1 MMKNQSGEIA
11 AYLITF
17 EKHEEWLTT
26 SPKTR
31 PQNGSM
37 ILYNRKKVKY
47 RKDGYCWK
55 KRKDGKTTREDHMK
69 LKVQGVECLYGCY
82 VHSSII
88 PTFHRRC
95 YWLLQNPDI
104 VLVHYLN
111 VPAIEDCGKP
121 CGPILCSINTDK
133 KEWAKWTKE
142 ELIGQLKPMFHGIKW
157 TCSNGNSSSGF
168 SVEQL
173 VQQILD
179 SHQTK
184 PQPRTHNCLCT
195 GSLGAGSSVHHKC
208 NSAKH
213 RIISPKVEPR
223 AGGYGGHAEVQHND
237 VSESKHE
244 HGHGKG
250 SSREKRNGKVA
261 KPVLLHQNSAEVSS
275 TNQVEVPDTTQSSP
289 VSISSGLNSDPDMVD
304 SPVVTGVSSM
314 AVASVMGS
322 LSQSATVFMS
332 EVSNEAVYTM
342 SPTAGPNHHLLSP
355 DASQGLVLAVSS
367 DGHKFA
373 FPTTGS
379 SESLSMLP
387 TNVSEELVL
396 STTLDGG
403 RKIPETT
410 MNFDPDCFLNNPKQ
424 GQTYGGGGLKAEMV
438 GTNVRHSPP
447 VERGFSFTTVLTKEI
462 KTEDTSFEQQ
472 MAKEAYSSSAASS
485 SLTLTAG
492 SSLLPSGGGLS
503 PSTTLEQM
511 DFSAIDSNKDY
522 ASSFSQTGHSPHV
535 HQTPSP
541 SFFLQDA
548 SKPLPL
554 EPSAH
559 SSLSD
564 SGGAFV
570 MPAVKTEASSQTSSC
585 SGHVETRIESTSS
598 LHLMQFQANFQAMA
612 AEGEV
617 NMETSQVAEG
627 GEGLIKSGELQACSS
642 EHYLQPETP
651 GVIRSAGVPILPG
664 GVVQGLYPAAQPG
677 LGGASSM
684 ELSLDHFDISFSN
697 QFSDLINDFISV
709 EGGSG
714 TIYGHQ
720 LVSGDGAAL
729 SQAED
734 GARAPFAPA
743 EMCIPCC
750 SPQQGGLQLSAS
762 EGGAGTMAY
771 MHVAEVVSAASAQ
784 STLGMLQQSGR
795 VFMVTDYSPEWSY
808 PEGGVKVLITGPW
821 QEASSNY
828 SCLFDQIS
836 VPASLIQP
844 GVLRCYCPAHDT
856 GLVTLQVAFNN
867 QIISNS
873 VVFEYKARALPTLPS
888 SQHDWLSLDGKSS
901 SRATLP
907 GSVGEGHLGTLWAR
921 AVSRVSLKRLEAI
934 AKPQISQRR
943 KLRGGQLRLG
953 FRDLRFALPPL
964 RLPLLLAAEGFRGLE
979 VALGQQASA
988 PWQRLPGSTKLALA
1002 AILAARMT
1010 GRICNAEGLADRLA
1024 AEPAPAGTA
1033 ARPRAVQAPA
1043 FPSAGDKQGRA
1054 EPRALLP
1061 AAAAAAAGIL
1071 QTGWEMAWQACSG
1084 AYALP
1089 PSGSGG
1095 GQAQCASG
1103 PGTLGSC
1110 FESRVVVVCEKMM
1123 SRACWAKSKH
1133 LIHSKTFRGMTLLH
1147 LAAAQ
1152 GYATLIQTLIK
1163 WRTKH
1168 ADSIDL
1174 ELEVDPLNVDH
1185 FSCTPLMWACA
1196 LGHVEAAVVLYKW
1209 DRRAISI
1216 PDSLGR
1222 LPLGIA
1228 RSRGHVKLAECLE
1241 HLQRDEQAQLG
1252 QSPRIHCPPSE
1263 EPTTDSWM
1271 TQWHSEA
1278 IDSPE
1283 IPKGVTVIASTNPE
1297 LRRPR
1302 SEPSNYYSSE
1312 SHKDYPAPKKHKLNP
1327 ESFQARQE
1335 KLLSTALS
1343 LEQPNLRKQSPSSKQ
1358 SVPEAVSPSEGVRDH
1373 SRELSPPA
1381 PEPAGGQASGPRP
1394 VGKRSSKDLYLGV
1407 STAQVTGNPKG
1418 TSVGKEAAPSQVRPR
1433 EPMSVLMMAN
1443 REVVNT
1449 ELGSYHDSAENED
1462 CSQPMDDIQV
1472 NMMTLAEHII
1482 EATPDRIK
1490 QESFVPMESSTLE
1503 KTDTATISGTMS
1515 WLASYLADVDHLPSA
1530 VQIRSA
1536 YNEPLTPSSNTSLSP
1551 GGSPVS
1557 EMAFERP
1564 SLPSAADWSE
1574 FLSAS
1579 TSEKVENELAQLT
1592 LSDHEQRELYE
1603 AARLVQTA
1611 FRKYK
1616 GRPLREQQ
1624 EVAAAVIQRCYRKYK
1639 QLTWIALKYAL
1650 YKKMTQA
1657 AILIQSKFRSYYE
1670 QKKFQQSRRAAV
1682 LIQKYYR
1689 SYKKCGK
1696 RRQARRTAVIVQ
1708 QKLRSSLLT
1717 KKQDQAARKIMRFL
1731 RRCRHRVKELKKA
1744 KELED
1749 IQRHPLAM

>member
-1 MMKNQSGEIA
+1 MWRAEGKWLPKTSRKSVSQSVFCGTSTYCVLNTVPPLEDDHGNSNSSHVKIFLPKKLLECLPKCSSLPKERHRWNTNEEIA

-184 PQPRTHNCLCT
+184 PPPRTHNCLCT

-237 VSESKHE
+237 VSEGKQDHSH
-244 HGHGKG
+244 HGKG

-261 KPVLLHQNSAEVSS
+261 KPALLHQNSTEVSS

-332 EVSNEAVYTM
+332 EVTNEAVYTM

-438 GTNVRHSPP
+438 STNVRHSPP
-447 VERGFSFTTVLTKEI
+447 VERGFGFTTVLTKEI

-472 MAKEAYSSSAASS
+472 MAKEAYSSSAAAAASS

-522 ASSFSQTGHSPHV
+522 TSSFSQTGHSPHV

-548 SKPLPL
+548 SKPLPI
-554 EPSAH
+554 EQNAH

-564 SGGAFV
+564 SGGTFV
-570 MPAVKTEASSQTSSC
+570 MPTVKTEASSQTSSC

-612 AEGEV
+612 TEGEV
-617 NMETSQVAEG
+617 TMETSQVAEG
-627 GEGLIKSGELQACSS
+627 SEGLIKSGELQACSS
-642 EHYLQPETP
+642 EHYLQPEPT
-651 GVIRSAGVPILPG
+651 GVIRSAGGVPLLPG
-664 GVVQGLYPAAQPG
+664 NVVQGLYPVAQPG
-677 LGGASSM
+677 LGNTSNM

-720 LVSGDGAAL
+720 LVSGDGTAL
-729 SQAED
+729 SQSED
-734 GARAPFAPA
+734 GARAPFTQA

-750 SPQQGGLQLSAS
+750 SPQQGGLQLSSA

-771 MHVAEVVSAASAQ
+771 MHVAEVVSAASA
-784 STLGMLQQSGR
+784 SGTLGMLQQSGR

-821 QEASSNY
+821 QEASNNY

-888 SQHDWLSLDGKSS
+888 SQHDWLSLDDNQFRMSILERLEQMERRMAEMTGPQQHK
-901 SRATLP
+901 P
-907 GSVGEGHLGTLWAR
+907 GS
-921 AVSRVSLKRLEAI
+921 
-934 AKPQISQRR
+934 
-943 KLRGGQLRLG
+943 GG
-953 FRDLRFALPPL
+953 
-964 RLPLLLAAEGFRGLE
+964 
-979 VALGQQASA
+979 
-988 PWQRLPGSTKLALA
+988 GSS
-1002 AILAARMT
+1002 
-1010 GRICNAEGLADRLA
+1010 GGG
-1024 AEPAPAGTA
+1024 AG
-1033 ARPRAVQAPA
+1033 
-1043 FPSAGDKQGRA
+1043 S
-1054 EPRALLP
+1054 
-1061 AAAAAAAGIL
+1061 
-1071 QTGWEMAWQACSG
+1071 S
-1084 AYALP
+1084 
-1089 PSGSGG
+1089 SGG

-1196 LGHVEAAVVLYKW
+1196 LGHLEAAVVLYKW

-1252 QSPRIHCPPSE
+1252 QNPRVHCPSGDEPSTE
-1263 EPTTDSWM
+1263 SWVS
-1271 TQWHSEA
+1271 QWHSEA
-1278 IDSPE
+1278 INSPE
-1283 IPKGVTVIASTNPE
+1283 IPKGVTVIASTNP
-1297 LRRPR
+1297 
-1302 SEPSNYYSSE
+1302 
-1312 SHKDYPAPKKHKLNP
+1312 
-1327 ESFQARQE
+1327 
-1335 KLLSTALS
+1335 
-1343 LEQPNLRKQSPSSKQ
+1343 
-1358 SVPEAVSPSEGVRDH
+1358 V
-1373 SRELSPPA
+1373 
-1381 PEPAGGQASGPRP
+1381 
-1394 VGKRSSKDLYLGV
+1394 
-1407 STAQVTGNPKG
+1407 QVTGNPKG
-1418 TSVGKEAAPSQVRPR
+1418 TSVGKDAAPSQVRPR

-1443 REVVNT
+1443 REVVNA
-1449 ELGSYHDSAENED
+1449 ELGSYRDGTEGEE
-1462 CSQPMDDIQV
+1462 CPQPVDDIQV

-1482 EATPDRIK
+1482 EATPERIK
-1490 QESFVPMESSTLE
+1490 QENFVPMESPALE
-1503 KTDTATISGTMS
+1503 RTDAATISSTMS
-1515 WLASYLADVDHLPSA
+1515 WLAGYLADVDHLPNA
-1530 VQIRSA
+1530 AQIRSA

-1551 GGSPVS
+1551 VGSPVS
-1557 EMAFERP
+1557 EITFEKP

-1579 TSEKVENELAQLT
+1579 TSEKVENEFAQLT

-1639 QLTWIALKYAL
+1639 QYAL

-1682 LIQKYYR
+1682 LIQKFYR

-1731 RRCRHRVKELKKA
+1731 RRCRHSPLVDHRLYKRVSGKWQDLSFPKPPHE
-1744 KELED
+1744 
-1749 IQRHPLAM
+1749 PLQLSEQQSERIEKGQGT

>member
-1 MMKNQSGEIA
+1 MGRTHRTLLPESSETPGAGRLVAGAMSGSRVAQQALCVGRGAGPGRVRGGGGVAGPAAAAVRGARSGSRSRGGGGCGARRGNGCRKQAGRGQGSPGDGVHRGQPPGHRARRRRASVSQSVFCGTSTYCVLNTVPPIEDDHGNSNSSHVKIFLPKKLLECLPKCSSLPKERHRWNTNEEIA

-133 KEWAKWTKE
+133 KEWAKWSKE

-195 GSLGAGSSVHHKC
+195 GSLAAGSSVHHKC

-223 AGGYGGHAEVQHND
+223 TGGYGSHSEVQHND
-237 VSESKHE
+237 VSEGKHE
-244 HGHGKG
+244 HSHSKG
-250 SSREKRNGKVA
+250 SGREKRNGKVA
-261 KPVLLHQNSAEVSS
+261 KPVLLHQNSTEVSS

-332 EVSNEAVYTM
+332 EVTNEAVYTM
-342 SPTAGPNHHLLSP
+342 SPTSGPNHHLLSP

-438 GTNVRHSPP
+438 STNIRHSPP
-447 VERGFSFTTVLTKEI
+447 VERSFSFTTVLTKEI

-472 MAKEAYSSSAASS
+472 MAKEAYSSSAAATASS

-522 ASSFSQTGHSPHV
+522 TSSFSQTGHSPHI

-554 EPSAH
+554 EQNAH

-564 SGGAFV
+564 SGGTFV
-570 MPAVKTEASSQTSSC
+570 MPTVKTEASSQTSSC

-598 LHLMQFQANFQAMA
+598 LHLMQFQANFQAMT

-617 NMETSQVAEG
+617 TMETSQAAEG
-627 GEGLIKSGELQACSS
+627 GEVLLKSGELQACSS
-642 EHYLQPETP
+642 EHYLQPETN
-651 GVIRSAGVPILPG
+651 GVIRSAGGVPLLPG
-664 GVVQGLYPAAQPG
+664 NVVQGLYPVAQPS
-677 LGGASSM
+677 LGNASNM

-720 LVSGDGAAL
+720 LVSGDSAAL
-729 SQAED
+729 SQSED
-734 GARAPFAPA
+734 GARAPFTQA

-750 SPQQGGLQLSAS
+750 SPQQGSLQLSSAEAGAS
-762 EGGAGTMAY
+762 TMAY

-784 STLGMLQQSGR
+784 GTLGMLQQSGR

-821 QEASSNY
+821 QEASNNY

-888 SQHDWLSLDGKSS
+888 SQHDWLSLDDNQFRMSI
-901 SRATLP
+901 L
-907 GSVGEGHLGTLWAR
+907 E
-921 AVSRVSLKRLEAI
+921 RLEQMERRMAEMTG
-934 AKPQISQRR
+934 SQQHR
-943 KLRGGQLRLG
+943 
-953 FRDLRFALPPL
+953 
-964 RLPLLLAAEGFRGLE
+964 
-979 VALGQQASA
+979 QASGG
-988 PWQRLPGSTKLALA
+988 GS
-1002 AILAARMT
+1002 
-1010 GRICNAEGLADRLA
+1010 
-1024 AEPAPAGTA
+1024 
-1033 ARPRAVQAPA
+1033 
-1043 FPSAGDKQGRA
+1043 
-1054 EPRALLP
+1054 
-1061 AAAAAAAGIL
+1061 
-1071 QTGWEMAWQACSG
+1071 SG
-1084 AYALP
+1084 
-1089 PSGSGG
+1089 SGSGG
-1095 GQAQCASG
+1095 GNGGSQAQCASG
-1103 PGTLGSC
+1103 TGTLGSC

-1196 LGHVEAAVVLYKW
+1196 LGHLEAAVVLYKW

-1252 QSPRIHCPPSE
+1252 QNPRIHCPPSE
-1263 EPTTDSWM
+1263 EPPTDSWM
-1271 TQWHSEA
+1271 AQWHSEA
-1278 IDSPE
+1278 INSPE
-1283 IPKGVTVIASTNPE
+1283 IPKGVTVIASTNP
-1297 LRRPR
+1297 
-1302 SEPSNYYSSE
+1302 
-1312 SHKDYPAPKKHKLNP
+1312 
-1327 ESFQARQE
+1327 
-1335 KLLSTALS
+1335 
-1343 LEQPNLRKQSPSSKQ
+1343 
-1358 SVPEAVSPSEGVRDH
+1358 V
-1373 SRELSPPA
+1373 
-1381 PEPAGGQASGPRP
+1381 
-1394 VGKRSSKDLYLGV
+1394 
-1407 STAQVTGNPKG
+1407 QVTGNPKG
-1418 TSVGKEAAPSQVRPR
+1418 TSVGKDAAPSQVRPR
-1433 EPMSVLMMAN
+1433 EPMSVLMMAS

-1449 ELGSYHDSAENED
+1449 EMGAYRDSAENEE

-1482 EATPDRIK
+1482 EATPERIK
-1490 QESFVPMESSTLE
+1490 QENFVPMEASGLE
-1503 KTDTATISGTMS
+1503 RTGPATISSTMS
-1515 WLASYLADVDHLPSA
+1515 WLASYLADADRLPNA
-1530 VQIRSA
+1530 AQIRSA

-1551 GGSPVS
+1551 VGSPVS
-1557 EMAFERP
+1557 EIAFEKP
-1564 SLPSAADWSE
+1564 NLPSAADWSE

-1579 TSEKVENELAQLT
+1579 TSEKVENEFAQLT

-1639 QLTWIALKYAL
+1639 QYAL

-1749 IQRHPLAM
+1749 IQQHPLAM

>member
-1 MMKNQSGEIA
+1 MAAENKPEDDHGNSNGSHVKIFLPKKLLECLPKCSSLPKERHRWNTNEEIA

-195 GSLGAGSSVHHKC
+195 GNLGAGSSVHHKC

-223 AGGYGGHAEVQHND
+223 TGGYSTHSEVQNND
-237 VSESKHE
+237 VSEGKNE
-244 HGHGKG
+244 HSHGKT

-261 KPVLLHQNSAEVSS
+261 KPVLLHQNSTEVSS
-275 TNQVEVPDTTQSSP
+275 TNQVEVPDTTQNSP
-289 VSISSGLNSDPDMVD
+289 VSISSGLNSDPDMAD

-332 EVSNEAVYTM
+332 EVTSEAVYTM
-342 SPTAGPNHHLLSP
+342 SPTTGPNQHLLSS
-355 DASQGLVLAVSS
+355 DAAAQGLVLAVSS

-373 FPTTGS
+373 FPTPGS

-387 TNVSEELVL
+387 TNVSDELVL
-396 STTLDGG
+396 STTLDGS

-424 GQTYGGGGLKAEMV
+424 GQTYGGGGLK
-438 GTNVRHSPP
+438 GDSISTNIRQSPTT
-447 VERGFSFTTVLTKEI
+447 ERGFNFSAALTKEI

-472 MAKEAYSSSAASS
+472 MSKEAFSSTSASN
-485 SLTLTAG
+485 SLTLTTG
-492 SSLLPSGGGLS
+492 SGLLPSGGGLS

-522 ASSFSQTGHSPHV
+522 SSSFNQTVQSPHV

-554 EPSAH
+554 EQNTH
-559 SSLSD
+559 NNLND
-564 SGGAFV
+564 TSGSFV
-570 MPAVKTEASSQTSSC
+570 NTLGIPNVKTESSQTTSNC
-585 SGHVETRIESTSS
+585 NGTVETRIESTSS
-598 LHLMQFQANFQAMA
+598 LQLMQFQANFQAMT
-612 AEGEV
+612 AEAEV
-617 NMETSQVAEG
+617 PMETSQQAEG
-627 GEGLIKSGELQACSS
+627 NENLLKSGDLQACNT
-642 EHYLQPETP
+642 EHYMQPEAN
-651 GVIRSAGVPILPG
+651 GGIRNGNNLPILQG
-664 GVVQGLYPAAQPG
+664 NMVQGLYPVAHPS
-677 LGGASSM
+677 LNNSSNM
-684 ELSLDHFDISFSN
+684 ELNLDHFDISFSN

-709 EGGSG
+709 EGGSNA
-714 TIYGHQ
+714 IYGHQ
-720 LVSGDGAAL
+720 LVSGDSAGL
-729 SQAED
+729 SQPED
-734 GARAPFAPA
+734 GNRATYNQA

-750 SPQQGGLQLSAS
+750 SPQQASMQLSSAENGAS
-762 EGGAGTMAY
+762 TMAY
-771 MHVAEVVSAASAQ
+771 MHVAEVVSAAAAQ
-784 STLGMLQQSGR
+784 GTLGMLQQSGR
-795 VFMVTDYSPEWSY
+795 LFMVTDYSPEWSY

-821 QEASSNY
+821 QEASNNY

-888 SQHDWLSLDGKSS
+888 SQHDWLSLDDNQFRMSI
-901 SRATLP
+901 L
-907 GSVGEGHLGTLWAR
+907 E
-921 AVSRVSLKRLEAI
+921 RLE
-934 AKPQISQRR
+934 QMERR
-943 KLRGGQLRLG
+943 M
-953 FRDLRFALPPL
+953 
-964 RLPLLLAAEGFRGLE
+964 AE
-979 VALGQQASA
+979 
-988 PWQRLPGSTKLALA
+988 
-1002 AILAARMT
+1002 MT
-1010 GRICNAEGLADRLA
+1010 GS
-1024 AEPAPAGTA
+1024 
-1033 ARPRAVQAPA
+1033 QQH
-1043 FPSAGDKQGRA
+1043 KQGV
-1054 EPRALLP
+1054 
-1061 AAAAAAAGIL
+1061 G
-1071 QTGWEMAWQACSG
+1071 GG
-1084 AYALP
+1084 GN
-1089 PSGSGG
+1089 GSGNG
-1095 GQAQCASG
+1095 GTQTQCVSG
-1103 PGTLGSC
+1103 TGTLGSC

-1123 SRACWAKSKH
+1123 SRACWTKSKH

-1196 LGHVEAAVVLYKW
+1196 LGHMDAAIVLYKW

-1222 LPLGIA
+1222 LPLAIA

-1241 HLQRDEQAQLG
+1241 QLQRDEQVQLG
-1252 QSPRIHCPPSE
+1252 QNPRIHCPSSGESNTESWVAQWQSE
-1263 EPTTDSWM
+1263 IITSQEP
-1271 TQWHSEA
+1271 Q
-1278 IDSPE
+1278 
-1283 IPKGVTVIASTNPE
+1283 KGVTVMS
-1297 LRRPR
+1297 
-1302 SEPSNYYSSE
+1302 SSN
-1312 SHKDYPAPKKHKLNP
+1312 
-1327 ESFQARQE
+1327 
-1335 KLLSTALS
+1335 T
-1343 LEQPNLRKQSPSSKQ
+1343 
-1358 SVPEAVSPSEGVRDH
+1358 V
-1373 SRELSPPA
+1373 
-1381 PEPAGGQASGPRP
+1381 
-1394 VGKRSSKDLYLGV
+1394 
-1407 STAQVTGNPKG
+1407 QVTGSQKG
-1418 TSVGKEAAPSQVRPR
+1418 LVLGKDTVAHRLRQR
-1433 EPMSVLMMAN
+1433 EQMNVLMMAN
-1443 REVVNT
+1443 REIVDG
-1449 ELGSYHDSAENED
+1449 ELLSYRDSVENED
-1462 CSQPMDDIQV
+1462 CLQHMDDLQV

-1490 QESFVPMESSTLE
+1490 RENFVPMESPLVE
-1503 KTDTATISGTMS
+1503 RTDTAAISTTMS
-1515 WLASYLADVDHLPSA
+1515 WLASYLADVDHIPSA
-1530 VQIRSA
+1530 AQIRSL
-1536 YNEPLTPSSNTSLSP
+1536 YSEPLTPSSNTSLSP
-1551 GGSPVS
+1551 VGSPIS
-1557 EMAFERP
+1557 EIAFEKP

-1579 TSEKVENELAQLT
+1579 TSERVENEFAQLT

-1603 AARLVQTA
+1603 AAKLVQTV

-1682 LIQKYYR
+1682 LIQQYYR
-1689 SYKKCGK
+1689 SYKECGK
-1696 RRQARRTAVIVQ
+1696 RRQKSRAAAIVQ

-1731 RRCRHRVKELKKA
+1731 RRCRHSPLVDHRLYKRGLNVFGAQMCVLNCRPHALGCHSYWAFLSFLFCNPNEISGKRQELPFPKFHTSQFSSQSNRVKELKKA
-1744 KELED
+1744 KEPED
-1749 IQRHPLAM
+1749 TQQHPVAM

>member
-1 MMKNQSGEIA
+1 MWRAEGKWLPKTSRKSVSQSVFCGTSTYCVLNTVPPIEDDHGNSNSSHVKIFLPKKLLECLPKCSSLPKERHRWNTNEEIA

-223 AGGYGGHAEVQHND
+223 AGGYGGHSEVQHND
-237 VSESKHE
+237 VSEGKHE
-244 HGHGKG
+244 PSHGR
-250 SSREKRNGKVA
+250 STSREKRNGKVT
-261 KPVLLHQNSAEVSS
+261 KPALLHQNSTEVSS

-314 AVASVMGS
+314 AVASVMGG

-332 EVSNEAVYTM
+332 EVTNEAVYTM

-379 SESLSMLP
+379 SDSLSMLP

-403 RKIPETT
+403 RKIPETA

-438 GTNVRHSPP
+438 STNIRHSPP
-447 VERGFSFTTVLTKEI
+447 AERSFGFTSVLTKEI

-472 MAKEAYSSSAASS
+472 MAKEAAYSSSAAAAASS

-522 ASSFSQTGHSPHV
+522 TSTFSQTGHSPHI

-554 EPSAH
+554 EQNTH
-559 SSLSD
+559 SSLSE
-564 SGGAFV
+564 SGATFV
-570 MPAVKTEASSQTSSC
+570 MPTVKTEASSQTSSC

-617 NMETSQVAEG
+617 TMETSQAAEG
-627 GEGLIKSGELQACSS
+627 NEVLLKSGELQACGS
-642 EHYLQPETP
+642 EHYLQPETN
-651 GVIRSAGVPILPG
+651 GVIRSAGGVPLLPSS
-664 GVVQGLYPAAQPG
+664 VVQGLYPVAQSS
-677 LGGASSM
+677 LGHASNM

-720 LVSGDGAAL
+720 LVSGDSAAL
-729 SQAED
+729 SQSED
-734 GARAPFAPA
+734 GARAPFTQA
-743 EMCIPCC
+743 EMCVPCC
-750 SPQQGGLQLSAS
+750 SPQQGSLQLNST
-762 EGGAGTMAY
+762 EGGPSTMAY

-784 STLGMLQQSGR
+784 GTLGMLQQSGR
-795 VFMVTDYSPEWSY
+795 VFMMTDYSPEWSY

-821 QEASSNY
+821 QEASNNY

-888 SQHDWLSLDGKSS
+888 SQHDWLSLDDNQFRMSI
-901 SRATLP
+901 L
-907 GSVGEGHLGTLWAR
+907 E
-921 AVSRVSLKRLEAI
+921 RLE
-934 AKPQISQRR
+934 QMERR
-943 KLRGGQLRLG
+943 M
-953 FRDLRFALPPL
+953 
-964 RLPLLLAAEGFRGLE
+964 AE
-979 VALGQQASA
+979 
-988 PWQRLPGSTKLALA
+988 
-1002 AILAARMT
+1002 MT
-1010 GRICNAEGLADRLA
+1010 GS
-1024 AEPAPAGTA
+1024 
-1033 ARPRAVQAPA
+1033 QQH
-1043 FPSAGDKQGRA
+1043 KQGSS
-1054 EPRALLP
+1054 
-1061 AAAAAAAGIL
+1061 G
-1071 QTGWEMAWQACSG
+1071 GGSGSGSGSG
-1084 AYALP
+1084 A
-1089 PSGSGG
+1089 GG

-1103 PGTLGSC
+1103 AGTLGSC

-1196 LGHVEAAVVLYKW
+1196 LGHLEAAVVLYKW

-1252 QSPRIHCPPSE
+1252 QASRIHCAPSE
-1263 EPTTDSWM
+1263 EPSTDSWM
-1271 TQWHSEA
+1271 AQWQREA
-1278 IDSPE
+1278 MSPPE
-1283 IPKGVTVIASTNPE
+1283 IPKGVTVIASTNP
-1297 LRRPR
+1297 
-1302 SEPSNYYSSE
+1302 
-1312 SHKDYPAPKKHKLNP
+1312 
-1327 ESFQARQE
+1327 
-1335 KLLSTALS
+1335 
-1343 LEQPNLRKQSPSSKQ
+1343 
-1358 SVPEAVSPSEGVRDH
+1358 V
-1373 SRELSPPA
+1373 
-1381 PEPAGGQASGPRP
+1381 
-1394 VGKRSSKDLYLGV
+1394 
-1407 STAQVTGNPKG
+1407 QVTGNPKG
-1418 TSVGKEAAPSQVRPR
+1418 TSVVKDAAPSQVRPR
-1433 EPMSVLMMAN
+1433 EPMSVLMLAN

-1449 ELGSYHDSAENED
+1449 EMGAYRDRTEQEE

-1490 QESFVPMESSTLE
+1490 QENFVPMESSALE
-1503 KTDTATISGTMS
+1503 RTDPATISSTMS
-1515 WLASYLADVDHLPSA
+1515 WLASYLADADRLPSA
-1530 VQIRSA
+1530 AHIRSA
-1536 YNEPLTPSSNTSLSP
+1536 YTEPLTPSSNASLSP
-1551 GGSPVS
+1551 AGSPVS
-1557 EMAFERP
+1557 EVAFEKP
-1564 SLPSAADWSE
+1564 TLPSAADWSE

-1639 QLTWIALKYAL
+1639 QYAL

-1670 QKKFQQSRRAAV
+1670 QKRFQQSRRAAV
-1682 LIQKYYR
+1682 LIQNFYR
-1689 SYKKCGK
+1689 SYKKCG
-1696 RRQARRTAVIVQ
+1696 RRRPARRTAVIVQ

-1749 IQRHPLAM
+1749 IQQHPLAM

>member
-1 MMKNQSGEIA
+1 MWRAEGKWLPKTSRKSVSQSVFCGTSTYCVLNTVPPIEDDHGNSNSSHVKIFLPKKLLECLPKCSSLPKERHRWNTNEEIA

-223 AGGYGGHAEVQHND
+223 TGGYGSHSEVQHND
-237 VSESKHE
+237 VSEGKHE
-244 HGHGKG
+244 HSHSKG

-261 KPVLLHQNSAEVSS
+261 KPVLLHQSSTEVSS

-332 EVSNEAVYTM
+332 EVTNEAVYTM
-342 SPTAGPNHHLLSP
+342 SPTTGPNHHLLSP

-396 STTLDGG
+396 STTLDGS

-438 GTNVRHSPP
+438 NSNIRHSPP
-447 VERGFSFTTVLTKEI
+447 GERSFSFTTVLTKEI

-472 MAKEAYSSSAASS
+472 MAKEAYSSSAAAAAAS

-522 ASSFSQTGHSPHV
+522 TSSFSQTGHSPHI

-548 SKPLPL
+548 SKPLPV
-554 EPSAH
+554 EQNAH

-564 SGGAFV
+564 SGGTFV
-570 MPAVKTEASSQTSSC
+570 MPTVKTEASSQTSSC

-598 LHLMQFQANFQAMA
+598 LHLMQFQANFQAMT

-617 NMETSQVAEG
+617 TMETSQAAEG
-627 GEGLIKSGELQACSS
+627 SEVLLKSGELQACSS
-642 EHYLQPETP
+642 EHYLQPETN
-651 GVIRSAGVPILPG
+651 GVIRSAGGVPILPG
-664 GVVQGLYPAAQPG
+664 NVVQGLYPVAQPG
-677 LGGASSM
+677 IGNASNM
-684 ELSLDHFDISFSN
+684 ELSLDHFDVSFSN

-709 EGGSG
+709 EGGSS

-720 LVSGDGAAL
+720 LVSGDSTAL
-729 SQAED
+729 SQSED
-734 GARAPFAPA
+734 GARAPFTQA
-743 EMCIPCC
+743 EMCLPCC
-750 SPQQGGLQLSAS
+750 SPQQASLQLSSS
-762 EGGAGTMAY
+762 EGGASTMAY

-784 STLGMLQQSGR
+784 GTLGMLQQSGR

-888 SQHDWLSLDGKSS
+888 SQHDWLSLDDNQFRMSI
-901 SRATLP
+901 L
-907 GSVGEGHLGTLWAR
+907 E
-921 AVSRVSLKRLEAI
+921 RLEQMERRMAEMTG
-934 AKPQISQRR
+934 SQQH
-943 KLRGGQLRLG
+943 K
-953 FRDLRFALPPL
+953 
-964 RLPLLLAAEGFRGLE
+964 
-979 VALGQQASA
+979 QASGG
-988 PWQRLPGSTKLALA
+988 GS
-1002 AILAARMT
+1002 
-1010 GRICNAEGLADRLA
+1010 
-1024 AEPAPAGTA
+1024 
-1033 ARPRAVQAPA
+1033 
-1043 FPSAGDKQGRA
+1043 
-1054 EPRALLP
+1054 
-1061 AAAAAAAGIL
+1061 
-1071 QTGWEMAWQACSG
+1071 SG
-1084 AYALP
+1084 GG
-1089 PSGSGG
+1089 SGSGNG
-1095 GQAQCASG
+1095 GSQAQCASG
-1103 PGTLGSC
+1103 PGALGSC

-1196 LGHVEAAVVLYKW
+1196 LGHLEAAVVLYKW

-1252 QSPRIHCPPSE
+1252 QNPRIHCPASE
-1263 EPTTDSWM
+1263 EPSTESWM
-1271 TQWHSEA
+1271 AQWHSEA
-1278 IDSPE
+1278 ISSPE

-1327 ESFQARQE
+1327 EYFQTRQE
-1335 KLLSTALS
+1335 KLLPTALS
-1343 LEQPNLRKQSPSSKQ
+1343 LEEPNIRKQSPSSKH
-1358 SVPEAVSPSEGVRDH
+1358 SVPETLSPSEGVRDY
-1373 SRELSPPA
+1373 SREISPPT
-1381 PEPAGGQASGPRP
+1381 PETAAFQASGSQP
-1394 VGKRSSKDLYLGV
+1394 VGKWNSKDLYLGM
-1407 STAQVTGNPKG
+1407 STVQVTGNPKG
-1418 TSVGKEAAPSQVRPR
+1418 TNVGKEAAPSQVRPR

-1449 ELGSYHDSAENED
+1449 ELGSYRDSAEHEE

-1490 QESFVPMESSTLE
+1490 QESFVPMESSGLE
-1503 KTDTATISGTMS
+1503 RTDPATISSTMS
-1515 WLASYLADVDHLPSA
+1515 WLASYLADADCLPNA
-1530 VQIRSA
+1530 AQIRSA

-1551 GGSPVS
+1551 VGSPVS
-1557 EMAFERP
+1557 EIAFEKP
-1564 SLPSAADWSE
+1564 NLPSAADWSE

-1579 TSEKVENELAQLT
+1579 TSEKVENEFAQLT

-1749 IQRHPLAM
+1749 IQQHPLAM

>member
-1 MMKNQSGEIA
+1 MGRTHRTLLPESSETPGAGRLVAGAMSGSRVAQQALCVGRGAGPGRVRGGGGVAGPAAAAVRGARSGSRSRGGGGCGARRGNGCRKQAGRGQGSPGDGVHRGQPPGHRARRRRASVSQSVFCGTSTYCVLNTVPPIEDDHGNSNSSHVKIFLPKKLLECLPKCSSLPKERHRWNTNEEIA

-69 LKVQGVECLYGCY
+69 LKVQGVE
-82 VHSSII
+82 
-88 PTFHRRC
+88 
-95 YWLLQNPDI
+95 NPDI

-133 KEWAKWTKE
+133 KEWAKWSKE

-195 GSLGAGSSVHHKC
+195 GSLAAGSSVHHKC

-223 AGGYGGHAEVQHND
+223 TGGYGSHSEVQHND
-237 VSESKHE
+237 VSEGKHE
-244 HGHGKG
+244 HSHSKG
-250 SSREKRNGKVA
+250 SGREKRNGKVA
-261 KPVLLHQNSAEVSS
+261 KPVLLHQNSTEVSS

-332 EVSNEAVYTM
+332 EVTNEAVYTM
-342 SPTAGPNHHLLSP
+342 SPTSGPNHHLLSP

-438 GTNVRHSPP
+438 STNIRHSPP
-447 VERGFSFTTVLTKEI
+447 VERSFSFTTVLTKEI

-472 MAKEAYSSSAASS
+472 MAKEAYSSSAAATASS

-522 ASSFSQTGHSPHV
+522 TSSFSQTGHSPHI

-554 EPSAH
+554 EQNAH

-564 SGGAFV
+564 SGGTFV
-570 MPAVKTEASSQTSSC
+570 MPTVKTEASSQTSSC

-598 LHLMQFQANFQAMA
+598 LHLMQFQANFQAMT

-617 NMETSQVAEG
+617 TMETSQAAEG
-627 GEGLIKSGELQACSS
+627 GEVLLKSGELQACSS
-642 EHYLQPETP
+642 EHYLQPETN
-651 GVIRSAGVPILPG
+651 GVIRSAGGVPLLPG
-664 GVVQGLYPAAQPG
+664 NVVQGLYPVAQPS
-677 LGGASSM
+677 LGNASNM

-720 LVSGDGAAL
+720 LVSGDSAAL
-729 SQAED
+729 SQSED
-734 GARAPFAPA
+734 GARAPFTQA

-750 SPQQGGLQLSAS
+750 SPQQGSLQLSSAEAGAS
-762 EGGAGTMAY
+762 TMAY

-784 STLGMLQQSGR
+784 GTLGMLQQSGR

-821 QEASSNY
+821 QEASNNY

-888 SQHDWLSLDGKSS
+888 SQHDWLSLDDNQFRMSI
-901 SRATLP
+901 L
-907 GSVGEGHLGTLWAR
+907 E
-921 AVSRVSLKRLEAI
+921 RLEQMERRMAEMTG
-934 AKPQISQRR
+934 SQQHR
-943 KLRGGQLRLG
+943 
-953 FRDLRFALPPL
+953 
-964 RLPLLLAAEGFRGLE
+964 
-979 VALGQQASA
+979 QASGG
-988 PWQRLPGSTKLALA
+988 GS
-1002 AILAARMT
+1002 
-1010 GRICNAEGLADRLA
+1010 
-1024 AEPAPAGTA
+1024 
-1033 ARPRAVQAPA
+1033 
-1043 FPSAGDKQGRA
+1043 
-1054 EPRALLP
+1054 
-1061 AAAAAAAGIL
+1061 
-1071 QTGWEMAWQACSG
+1071 SG
-1084 AYALP
+1084 
-1089 PSGSGG
+1089 SGSGG
-1095 GQAQCASG
+1095 GNGGSQAQCASG
-1103 PGTLGSC
+1103 TGTLGSC

-1196 LGHVEAAVVLYKW
+1196 LGHLEAAVVLYKW

-1252 QSPRIHCPPSE
+1252 QNPRIHCPPSE
-1263 EPTTDSWM
+1263 EPPTDSWM
-1271 TQWHSEA
+1271 AQWHSEA
-1278 IDSPE
+1278 INSPE
-1283 IPKGVTVIASTNPE
+1283 IPKGVTVIASTNP
-1297 LRRPR
+1297 
-1302 SEPSNYYSSE
+1302 
-1312 SHKDYPAPKKHKLNP
+1312 
-1327 ESFQARQE
+1327 
-1335 KLLSTALS
+1335 
-1343 LEQPNLRKQSPSSKQ
+1343 
-1358 SVPEAVSPSEGVRDH
+1358 V
-1373 SRELSPPA
+1373 
-1381 PEPAGGQASGPRP
+1381 
-1394 VGKRSSKDLYLGV
+1394 
-1407 STAQVTGNPKG
+1407 QVTGNPKG
-1418 TSVGKEAAPSQVRPR
+1418 TSVGKDAAPSQVRPR
-1433 EPMSVLMMAN
+1433 EPMSVLMMAS

-1449 ELGSYHDSAENED
+1449 EMGAYRDSAENEE

-1482 EATPDRIK
+1482 EATPERIK
-1490 QESFVPMESSTLE
+1490 QENFVPMEASGLE
-1503 KTDTATISGTMS
+1503 RTGPATISSTMS
-1515 WLASYLADVDHLPSA
+1515 WLASYLADADRLPNA
-1530 VQIRSA
+1530 AQIRSA

-1551 GGSPVS
+1551 VGSPVS
-1557 EMAFERP
+1557 EIAFEKP
-1564 SLPSAADWSE
+1564 NLPSAADWSE

-1579 TSEKVENELAQLT
+1579 TSEKVENEFAQLT

-1639 QLTWIALKYAL
+1639 QYAL

-1749 IQRHPLAM
+1749 IQQHPLAM

>member
-1 MMKNQSGEIA
+1 MAAENKPEDDHGNSNSSHVKIFLPKKLLECLPKCSSLPKERHRWNTNEEIA

-223 AGGYGGHAEVQHND
+223 TGGYGSHSEVQHND
-237 VSESKHE
+237 VSEGKHE
-244 HGHGKG
+244 HSHSKG

-261 KPVLLHQNSAEVSS
+261 KPVLLHQSSTEVSS

-332 EVSNEAVYTM
+332 EVTNEAVYTM

-438 GTNVRHSPP
+438 SSNIRHSPP
-447 VERGFSFTTVLTKEI
+447 GERSFSFTTVLTKEI

-472 MAKEAYSSSAASS
+472 MAKEAYSSSAAAAAAS
-485 SLTLTAG
+485 SLTLTTG

-522 ASSFSQTGHSPHV
+522 TSSFSQTGHSPHI

-548 SKPLPL
+548 SKPLPV
-554 EPSAH
+554 EQSAH

-564 SGGAFV
+564 SGGTFV
-570 MPAVKTEASSQTSSC
+570 MPTVKTEASSQTSSC

-598 LHLMQFQANFQAMA
+598 LHLMQFQANFQAMT

-617 NMETSQVAEG
+617 TMETSQAAEG
-627 GEGLIKSGELQACSS
+627 SEVLLKSGELQACSS
-642 EHYLQPETP
+642 EHYLQPETN
-651 GVIRSAGVPILPG
+651 GVIRSAGGVPILPG
-664 GVVQGLYPAAQPG
+664 NVVQGLYPVAQPS
-677 LGGASSM
+677 LGNASNM

-709 EGGSG
+709 EGGSS

-720 LVSGDGAAL
+720 LVSGDSTAL
-729 SQAED
+729 SQSED
-734 GARAPFAPA
+734 GARAPFSQA
-743 EMCIPCC
+743 EMCLPCC
-750 SPQQGGLQLSAS
+750 SPQQGSLQLSSS
-762 EGGAGTMAY
+762 EGGASTMAY

-784 STLGMLQQSGR
+784 GTLGMLQQSGR

-821 QEASSNY
+821 QEASNNY

-888 SQHDWLSLDGKSS
+888 SQHDWLSLDDNQFRMSI
-901 SRATLP
+901 L
-907 GSVGEGHLGTLWAR
+907 E
-921 AVSRVSLKRLEAI
+921 RLEQMERRMAEMTG
-934 AKPQISQRR
+934 SQQH
-943 KLRGGQLRLG
+943 K
-953 FRDLRFALPPL
+953 
-964 RLPLLLAAEGFRGLE
+964 
-979 VALGQQASA
+979 QASGG
-988 PWQRLPGSTKLALA
+988 GS
-1002 AILAARMT
+1002 
-1010 GRICNAEGLADRLA
+1010 
-1024 AEPAPAGTA
+1024 
-1033 ARPRAVQAPA
+1033 
-1043 FPSAGDKQGRA
+1043 
-1054 EPRALLP
+1054 
-1061 AAAAAAAGIL
+1061 
-1071 QTGWEMAWQACSG
+1071 SG
-1084 AYALP
+1084 GG
-1089 PSGSGG
+1089 SGSGNG
-1095 GQAQCASG
+1095 GSQAQCASG
-1103 PGTLGSC
+1103 TGALGSC

-1196 LGHVEAAVVLYKW
+1196 LGHLEAAVVLYKW

-1252 QSPRIHCPPSE
+1252 QNPRIHCPASE
-1263 EPTTDSWM
+1263 EPSTESWM
-1271 TQWHSEA
+1271 AQWHSEA
-1278 IDSPE
+1278 ISSPE
-1283 IPKGVTVIASTNPE
+1283 IPKGVTVIASTNP
-1297 LRRPR
+1297 
-1302 SEPSNYYSSE
+1302 
-1312 SHKDYPAPKKHKLNP
+1312 
-1327 ESFQARQE
+1327 
-1335 KLLSTALS
+1335 
-1343 LEQPNLRKQSPSSKQ
+1343 
-1358 SVPEAVSPSEGVRDH
+1358 V
-1373 SRELSPPA
+1373 
-1381 PEPAGGQASGPRP
+1381 
-1394 VGKRSSKDLYLGV
+1394 
-1407 STAQVTGNPKG
+1407 QVTGNPKG

-1433 EPMSVLMMAN
+1433 EPVSVLMMAH

-1449 ELGSYHDSAENED
+1449 ELGSYRDSAENEE
-1462 CSQPMDDIQV
+1462 CAQPMDDIQV

-1490 QESFVPMESSTLE
+1490 QENFVPMESSGLE
-1503 KTDTATISGTMS
+1503 RTDPATISSTMS
-1515 WLASYLADVDHLPSA
+1515 WLASYLADADCLPSA
-1530 VQIRSA
+1530 AQIRSA
-1536 YNEPLTPSSNTSLSP
+1536 YNDPLTPSSNTSLSP
-1551 GGSPVS
+1551 VGSPVS
-1557 EMAFERP
+1557 EIAFEKP
-1564 SLPSAADWSE
+1564 NLPSAADWSE

-1579 TSEKVENELAQLT
+1579 TSEKVENEFAQLT

-1731 RRCRHRVKELKKA
+1731 RRCRHS
-1744 KELED
+1744 
-1749 IQRHPLAM
+1749 PLADHRLYKRSERIEKGQGT

>member
-1 MMKNQSGEIA
+1 MWRAEGKWLPKTSRKSVSQSVFCGTSTYCVLNTVPPIEDDHGNSNSSHVKIFLPKKLLECLPKCSSLPKERHRWNTNEEIA

-69 LKVQGVECLYGCY
+69 LKVQGVE
-82 VHSSII
+82 
-88 PTFHRRC
+88 
-95 YWLLQNPDI
+95 NPDI

-223 AGGYGGHAEVQHND
+223 TGGYGSHSEVQHND
-237 VSESKHE
+237 VSEGKHE
-244 HGHGKG
+244 PSHGK
-250 SSREKRNGKVA
+250 STSREKRNGKVA
-261 KPVLLHQNSAEVSS
+261 KPALLHQNSTEVSS

-314 AVASVMGS
+314 AVASVMGG

-332 EVSNEAVYTM
+332 EVTNEAVYTM

-438 GTNVRHSPP
+438 STNVRHSPP
-447 VERGFSFTTVLTKEI
+447 TERSFGLTSVLTKEI
-462 KTEDTSFEQQ
+462 KTEDMSFEQQ
-472 MAKEAYSSSAASS
+472 LAKEAFSSSTAAASS
-485 SLTLTAG
+485 PLTLTAG

-522 ASSFSQTGHSPHV
+522 TSGFSQTGHSPHI

-554 EPSAH
+554 EQNSH

-564 SGGAFV
+564 SGGTFV
-570 MPAVKTEASSQTSSC
+570 MPTVKTEASSQTSSC

-598 LHLMQFQANFQAMA
+598 LHLMQFQANFQAMT

-617 NMETSQVAEG
+617 TMETSQAAEG
-627 GEGLIKSGELQACSS
+627 SEVLLKSGELQACGS
-642 EHYLQPETP
+642 EHYLQPESN
-651 GVIRSAGVPILPG
+651 GVIRSAGGVPILPSS
-664 GVVQGLYPAAQPG
+664 VVQGLYPVAQPS
-677 LGGASSM
+677 LGNTSNM

-720 LVSGDGAAL
+720 LVSGDSTAL
-729 SQAED
+729 SQSED
-734 GARAPFAPA
+734 GARAPFTQA

-750 SPQQGGLQLSAS
+750 SPQQGSLQLSSA
-762 EGGAGTMAY
+762 EGGASTMAY

-784 STLGMLQQSGR
+784 GTLGMLQQSGR

-821 QEASSNY
+821 QEASNNY

-888 SQHDWLSLDGKSS
+888 SQHDWLSLDDNQFRMSI
-901 SRATLP
+901 L
-907 GSVGEGHLGTLWAR
+907 E
-921 AVSRVSLKRLEAI
+921 RLE
-934 AKPQISQRR
+934 QMERR
-943 KLRGGQLRLG
+943 M
-953 FRDLRFALPPL
+953 
-964 RLPLLLAAEGFRGLE
+964 AE
-979 VALGQQASA
+979 
-988 PWQRLPGSTKLALA
+988 
-1002 AILAARMT
+1002 MT
-1010 GRICNAEGLADRLA
+1010 GS
-1024 AEPAPAGTA
+1024 
-1033 ARPRAVQAPA
+1033 QQH
-1043 FPSAGDKQGRA
+1043 KQ
-1054 EPRALLP
+1054 
-1061 AAAAAAAGIL
+1061 
-1071 QTGWEMAWQACSG
+1071 T
-1084 AYALP
+1084 
-1089 PSGSGG
+1089 SGG
-1095 GQAQCASG
+1095 GSSGGSSGNGNGGSQAQCASG
-1103 PGTLGSC
+1103 AGALGSC

-1123 SRACWAKSKH
+1123 GRACWAKSKH

-1196 LGHVEAAVVLYKW
+1196 LGHLEAAVVLYKW
-1209 DRRAISI
+1209 DRRALSI

-1252 QSPRIHCPPSE
+1252 QNPRIHCPPNE
-1263 EPTTDSWM
+1263 EPSTDSWM
-1271 TQWHSEA
+1271 AQWHSEA
-1278 IDSPE
+1278 MSSPE
-1283 IPKGVTVIASTNPE
+1283 IPKGATVIASTNP
-1297 LRRPR
+1297 
-1302 SEPSNYYSSE
+1302 
-1312 SHKDYPAPKKHKLNP
+1312 
-1327 ESFQARQE
+1327 
-1335 KLLSTALS
+1335 
-1343 LEQPNLRKQSPSSKQ
+1343 
-1358 SVPEAVSPSEGVRDH
+1358 V
-1373 SRELSPPA
+1373 
-1381 PEPAGGQASGPRP
+1381 
-1394 VGKRSSKDLYLGV
+1394 
-1407 STAQVTGNPKG
+1407 QVTGNPKG
-1418 TSVGKEAAPSQVRPR
+1418 TSVGKEAAPSQVRLR

-1449 ELGSYHDSAENED
+1449 EMGAYRDSAETEE

-1490 QESFVPMESSTLE
+1490 QENFVPMESALAR
-1503 KTDTATISGTMS
+1503 TDPATVSSTMS
-1515 WLASYLADVDHLPSA
+1515 WLASYLADADHLPSA
-1530 VQIRSA
+1530 AQIRSA
-1536 YNEPLTPSSNTSLSP
+1536 YKEPLTPSSNTSLSP
-1551 GGSPVS
+1551 VGSPVS
-1557 EMAFERP
+1557 EIAFEKP
-1564 SLPSAADWSE
+1564 NLPSAADWSE

-1579 TSEKVENELAQLT
+1579 TSEKVENEFAQLT

-1639 QLTWIALKYAL
+1639 QYAL

-1657 AILIQSKFRSYYE
+1657 AILIQSKFRSYSE
-1670 QKKFQQSRRAAV
+1670 QKRFQQSRRAAV

-1749 IQRHPLAM
+1749 IQQHPLAM

>member
-1 MMKNQSGEIA
+1 MSMNNLVEGPLSSRRQTAGKYDDHGNSNGSHVKIFLPKKLLECLPKCSSLPKERHRWNTNEEIA

-157 TCSNGNSSSGF
+157 TCSNGNSSTGF
-168 SVEQL
+168 SVELL

-179 SHQTK
+179 SHQSK

-195 GSLGAGSSVHHKC
+195 GNLGAGSSVHHKC

-223 AGGYGGHAEVQHND
+223 TGGYSAHSEVQNND
-237 VSESKHE
+237 VSEGKNE
-244 HGHGKG
+244 HSHGKS
-250 SSREKRNGKVA
+250 SSREKRNGKMA
-261 KPVLLHQNSAEVSS
+261 KPVLLHQNSTEVSS
-275 TNQVEVPDTTQSSP
+275 TNQVEVPDTTQNSP
-289 VSISSGLNSDPDMVD
+289 VSISSGLNSDPDMAD
-304 SPVVTGVSSM
+304 SPAVTGVSSM

-322 LSQSATVFMS
+322 LSQNATVFMS
-332 EVSNEAVYTM
+332 EVTNEAVYTM
-342 SPTAGPNHHLLSP
+342 SPNTGASQHLLSS
-355 DASQGLVLAVSS
+355 DTTTQGLVLAVSS

-379 SESLSMLP
+379 SDSLSMLSA
-387 TNVSEELVL
+387 NVSEELVL
-396 STTLDGG
+396 STTLDSS
-403 RKIPETT
+403 RKIPETA

-424 GQTYGGGGLKAEMV
+424 GQTYGGSGLKEENIS
-438 GTNVRHSPP
+438 TNMRRSSST
-447 VERGFSFTTVLTKEI
+447 ERSFSFNATLAKEI
-462 KTEDTSFEQQ
+462 KTEDTSFDQQ
-472 MAKEAYSSSAASS
+472 LAKETFPSTSSNT
-485 SLTLTAG
+485 LTLTPG
-492 SSLLPSGGGLS
+492 SGLVPSGGGLS

-522 ASSFSQTGHSPHV
+522 SASFNQTVQSPHV

-548 SKPLPL
+548 SKPISMEQNNHNNLN
-554 EPSAH
+554 
-559 SSLSD
+559 D
-564 SGGAFV
+564 SNNTYVNALGLTS
-570 MPAVKTEASSQTSSC
+570 VKTEASSQAPNNC
-585 SGHVETRIESTSS
+585 NGNIDQARIESTSS
-598 LHLMQFQANFQAMA
+598 LQLMQFQANFQSINS
-612 AEGEV
+612 EEV
-617 NMETSQVAEG
+617 PMETSQQTEG
-627 GEGLIKSGELQACSS
+627 NENLLKPGDLQACNA
-642 EHYLQPETP
+642 EHYMQPEN
-651 GVIRSAGVPILPG
+651 SAAMRNGNNLPILQG
-664 GVVQGLYPAAQPG
+664 NMVQGLYPVAHQA
-677 LGGASSM
+677 LSNSSNM
-684 ELSLDHFDISFSN
+684 ELNLDHFDISFSN

-709 EGGSG
+709 EGGSN

-720 LVSGDGAAL
+720 LVAGDGNVL
-729 SQAED
+729 PQAED
-734 GARAPFAPA
+734 GNRPAYSQA

-750 SPQQGGLQLSAS
+750 SPQQASMQLSSS
-762 EGGAGTMAY
+762 ETGATTMAY
-771 MHVAEVVSAASAQ
+771 MHVAEVVSAAAQ

-795 VFMVTDYSPEWSY
+795 LFMVTDYSPEWSY

-821 QEASSNY
+821 QEASNNY

-888 SQHDWLSLDGKSS
+888 SQHDWLSLDDNQFRMSILERLEQMERRMAEMTGSQQHKQ
-901 SRATLP
+901 
-907 GSVGEGHLGTLWAR
+907 SVG
-921 AVSRVSLKRLEAI
+921 
-934 AKPQISQRR
+934 
-943 KLRGGQLRLG
+943 GGNG
-953 FRDLRFALPPL
+953 
-964 RLPLLLAAEGFRGLE
+964 G
-979 VALGQQASA
+979 
-988 PWQRLPGSTKLALA
+988 
-1002 AILAARMT
+1002 
-1010 GRICNAEGLADRLA
+1010 
-1024 AEPAPAGTA
+1024 
-1033 ARPRAVQAPA
+1033 
-1043 FPSAGDKQGRA
+1043 
-1054 EPRALLP
+1054 
-1061 AAAAAAAGIL
+1061 
-1071 QTGWEMAWQACSG
+1071 G
-1084 AYALP
+1084 AN
-1089 PSGSGG
+1089 SGG
-1095 GQAQCASG
+1095 SQAQCATGAGSI
-1103 PGTLGSC
+1103 GSC

-1123 SRACWAKSKH
+1123 SKACWAKSKH

-1196 LGHVEAAVVLYKW
+1196 LGHTEAAVVLYKW

-1222 LPLGIA
+1222 LPLSIA

-1241 HLQRDEQAQLG
+1241 QLQREEHSQLG
-1252 QSPRIHCPPSE
+1252 HNPRVQCSPSPDANA
-1263 EPTTDSWM
+1263 DSWLS
-1271 TQWHSEA
+1271 QWQSEA
-1278 IDSPE
+1278 ITPQESQ
-1283 IPKGVTVIASTNPE
+1283 KGVTVISNVNTE

-1302 SEPSNYYSSE
+1302 SEPSNYYSTE
-1312 SHKDYPAPKKHKLNP
+1312 NPKDYPAAKKHKLNP
-1327 ESFQARQE
+1327 EYFQARQE
-1335 KLLSTALS
+1335 KVIATALS
-1343 LEQPNLRKQSPSSKQ
+1343 LEQPSSRKQSSGAKQ
-1358 SVPEAVSPSEGVRDH
+1358 PLSETAH
-1373 SRELSPPA
+1373 SEEMHHFARELPQRTA
-1381 PEPAGGQASGPRP
+1381 DASVYRASKWNP
-1394 VGKRSSKDLYLGV
+1394 KDLYLGV
-1407 STAQVTGNPKG
+1407 SAAQVTASAKVTGHGKDA
-1418 TSVGKEAAPSQVRPR
+1418 VGHRLRRSEQ
-1433 EPMSVLMMAN
+1433 MNVLMMSE
-1443 REVVNT
+1443 REMVDAD
-1449 ELGSYHDSAENED
+1449 LLSYRENMENED
-1462 CSQPMDDIQV
+1462 CLQHMDDLQV
-1472 NMMTLAEHII
+1472 NMMNLAEQII

-1490 QESFVPMESSTLE
+1490 RENFVPMESPLVE
-1503 KTDTATISGTMS
+1503 RADTAAFSTTMS

-1530 VQIRSA
+1530 AQIRSL
-1536 YNEPLTPSSNTSLSP
+1536 YSEPLTPSSNTSLSP
-1551 GGSPVS
+1551 ACSPVS
-1557 EMAFERP
+1557 ETTFEKP
-1564 SLPSAADWSE
+1564 SLPTAADWSE

-1579 TSEKVENELAQLT
+1579 TNEKVENEFAQLT

-1603 AARLVQTA
+1603 AAKLVQTV

-1624 EVAAAVIQRCYRKYK
+1624 DVAAAVIQRCYRKYK

-1682 LIQKYYR
+1682 LIQQYYR
-1689 SYKKCGK
+1689 SYKECGRIRQK
-1696 RRQARRTAVIVQ
+1696 RRTTSLVQ

-1731 RRCRHRVKELKKA
+1731 RRCRHS
-1744 KELED
+1744 
-1749 IQRHPLAM
+1749 PLVDHRLFKRSERIEKGQGT

>member
-1 MMKNQSGEIA
+1 MWRAEGKWLPKTSRKSVSQSVFCGTSTYCVLNTVPPIEDDHGNSNSSHVKIFLPKKLLECLPKCSSLPKERHRWNTNEEIA

-223 AGGYGGHAEVQHND
+223 TGGYGSHSEVQHND
-237 VSESKHE
+237 VSEGKHE
-244 HGHGKG
+244 HSHSKG

-261 KPVLLHQNSAEVSS
+261 KPVLLHQSSTEVSS

-304 SPVVTGVSSM
+304 SPAVTGVSSM

-332 EVSNEAVYTM
+332 EVTNEAVYTM

-438 GTNVRHSPP
+438 SSNIRHSPP
-447 VERGFSFTTVLTKEI
+447 GERGFGFTTVLTKEI

-472 MAKEAYSSSAASS
+472 MAKEAYSSSAAAAAAS
-485 SLTLTAG
+485 SLTLTTG

-522 ASSFSQTGHSPHV
+522 TSSFSQTGHSPHI

-548 SKPLPL
+548 SKPLPV
-554 EPSAH
+554 EQNAH

-564 SGGAFV
+564 SGGTFV
-570 MPAVKTEASSQTSSC
+570 MPTVKTEASSQTSSC

-598 LHLMQFQANFQAMA
+598 LHLMQFQANFQAMT

-617 NMETSQVAEG
+617 TMETSQAAEG
-627 GEGLIKSGELQACSS
+627 SEVLLKSGELQACSS
-642 EHYLQPETP
+642 EHYLQPETN
-651 GVIRSAGVPILPG
+651 GVIRSAGGVPILPG
-664 GVVQGLYPAAQPG
+664 NVVQGLYPVAQPS
-677 LGGASSM
+677 LGNASNM

-709 EGGSG
+709 EGGSS

-720 LVSGDGAAL
+720 LVSGDSTAL
-729 SQAED
+729 SQSED
-734 GARAPFAPA
+734 GARAPFTQA
-743 EMCIPCC
+743 EMCLPCC
-750 SPQQGGLQLSAS
+750 SPQQGSLQLSSS

-771 MHVAEVVSAASAQ
+771 MHVAEVVSATSAQ
-784 STLGMLQQSGR
+784 GTLGMLQPSGR
-795 VFMVTDYSPEWSY
+795 MFMVTDYSPEWSY

-821 QEASSNY
+821 QEASNNY

-888 SQHDWLSLDGKSS
+888 SQHDWLSLDDNQFRMSI
-901 SRATLP
+901 L
-907 GSVGEGHLGTLWAR
+907 E
-921 AVSRVSLKRLEAI
+921 RLE
-934 AKPQISQRR
+934 QMERR
-943 KLRGGQLRLG
+943 M
-953 FRDLRFALPPL
+953 
-964 RLPLLLAAEGFRGLE
+964 AE
-979 VALGQQASA
+979 
-988 PWQRLPGSTKLALA
+988 
-1002 AILAARMT
+1002 MT
-1010 GRICNAEGLADRLA
+1010 GSQQHK
-1024 AEPAPAGTA
+1024 
-1033 ARPRAVQAPA
+1033 QA
-1043 FPSAGDKQGRA
+1043 
-1054 EPRALLP
+1054 
-1061 AAAAAAAGIL
+1061 
-1071 QTGWEMAWQACSG
+1071 
-1084 AYALP
+1084 
-1089 PSGSGG
+1089 SGG
-1095 GQAQCASG
+1095 GSSGGGSGTGNGGSQAQCASG
-1103 PGTLGSC
+1103 TGALGSC

-1196 LGHVEAAVVLYKW
+1196 LGHLEAAVVLYKW

-1252 QSPRIHCPPSE
+1252 QNPRIHCPASE
-1263 EPTTDSWM
+1263 EPSTESWM
-1271 TQWHSEA
+1271 AQWHSEA
-1278 IDSPE
+1278 ISSPE

-1327 ESFQARQE
+1327 EYFQTRQE
-1335 KLLSTALS
+1335 KLLPTALS
-1343 LEQPNLRKQSPSSKQ
+1343 LEEPNIRKQSPSSKQ
-1358 SVPEAVSPSEGVRDH
+1358 SVPETLSPSEGVRDF
-1373 SRELSPPA
+1373 SRELSPPT
-1381 PEPAGGQASGPRP
+1381 PETAAFQASGSQP
-1394 VGKRSSKDLYLGV
+1394 VGKWNSKDLYIGV
-1407 STAQVTGNPKG
+1407 STVQVTGNPKG

-1449 ELGSYHDSAENED
+1449 ELGSYRDSAENEE
-1462 CSQPMDDIQV
+1462 CAQPMDDIQV

-1490 QESFVPMESSTLE
+1490 QENFVPMESSGLE
-1503 KTDTATISGTMS
+1503 RTDPATISSTMS
-1515 WLASYLADVDHLPSA
+1515 WLASYLADADCLPSA
-1530 VQIRSA
+1530 AQIRSA

-1551 GGSPVS
+1551 VGSPVS
-1557 EMAFERP
+1557 EIAFEKP
-1564 SLPSAADWSE
+1564 NLPSAADWSE

-1579 TSEKVENELAQLT
+1579 TSEKVENEFAQLT

-1749 IQRHPLAM
+1749 IQQHPLAM

>member
-1 MMKNQSGEIA
+1 MWRAEGKWLPKTSRKSVSQSVFCGTSTYCVLNTVPPIEDDHGNSNSSHVKIFLPKKLLECLPKCSSLPKERHRWNTNEEIA

-223 AGGYGGHAEVQHND
+223 TGGYGSHSEVQHND
-237 VSESKHE
+237 VSEGKHE
-244 HGHGKG
+244 HSHSKG

-261 KPVLLHQNSAEVSS
+261 KPVLLHQSSTEVSS

-332 EVSNEAVYTM
+332 EVTNEAVYTM
-342 SPTAGPNHHLLSP
+342 SPTTGPNHHLLSP

-438 GTNVRHSPP
+438 SSNIRHSPP
-447 VERGFSFTTVLTKEI
+447 GERSFSFTTVLTKEI

-472 MAKEAYSSSAASS
+472 MAKEAYSSSAAAAAAS
-485 SLTLTAG
+485 SLTLTTG

-522 ASSFSQTGHSPHV
+522 TSSFSQTGHSPHI

-548 SKPLPL
+548 SKPLPV
-554 EPSAH
+554 EQNAH

-564 SGGAFV
+564 SGGTFV
-570 MPAVKTEASSQTSSC
+570 MPTVKTEASSQTSSC

-598 LHLMQFQANFQAMA
+598 LHLMQFQANFQAMT

-617 NMETSQVAEG
+617 TMETSQAAEG
-627 GEGLIKSGELQACSS
+627 SEVLLKSGELQACGS
-642 EHYLQPETP
+642 EHYLQPETN
-651 GVIRSAGVPILPG
+651 GVIRSAGGVPILPG
-664 GVVQGLYPAAQPG
+664 NVVQGLYPVAQPSIG
-677 LGGASSM
+677 NASNM
-684 ELSLDHFDISFSN
+684 ELSLDHFDVSFSN

-709 EGGSG
+709 EGGSS

-720 LVSGDGAAL
+720 LVSGDSTAL
-729 SQAED
+729 SQSED
-734 GARAPFAPA
+734 GARAPFTQA
-743 EMCIPCC
+743 EMCLPCC
-750 SPQQGGLQLSAS
+750 SPQQTSLQLSSS

-784 STLGMLQQSGR
+784 GTLGMLQQSGR

-888 SQHDWLSLDGKSS
+888 SQHDWLSLDDNQFRMSI
-901 SRATLP
+901 L
-907 GSVGEGHLGTLWAR
+907 E
-921 AVSRVSLKRLEAI
+921 RLE
-934 AKPQISQRR
+934 QMERR
-943 KLRGGQLRLG
+943 M
-953 FRDLRFALPPL
+953 
-964 RLPLLLAAEGFRGLE
+964 AE
-979 VALGQQASA
+979 
-988 PWQRLPGSTKLALA
+988 
-1002 AILAARMT
+1002 MT
-1010 GRICNAEGLADRLA
+1010 GS
-1024 AEPAPAGTA
+1024 
-1033 ARPRAVQAPA
+1033 QQH
-1043 FPSAGDKQGRA
+1043 KQS
-1054 EPRALLP
+1054 
-1061 AAAAAAAGIL
+1061 
-1071 QTGWEMAWQACSG
+1071 SG
-1084 AYALP
+1084 GGSSGGG
-1089 PSGSGG
+1089 SGSGNG
-1095 GQAQCASG
+1095 GSQAQCASG
-1103 PGTLGSC
+1103 PGALGSC

-1196 LGHVEAAVVLYKW
+1196 LGHLEAAVVLYKW

-1252 QSPRIHCPPSE
+1252 QNPRIHCPASE
-1263 EPTTDSWM
+1263 EPSTESWM
-1271 TQWHSEA
+1271 AQWHSEA
-1278 IDSPE
+1278 ISSPE

-1327 ESFQARQE
+1327 EYFQTRQE
-1335 KLLSTALS
+1335 KLLPTALS
-1343 LEQPNLRKQSPSSKQ
+1343 LEEPNIRKQSPSSKH
-1358 SVPEAVSPSEGVRDH
+1358 SVPETLSPSEGVRDY
-1373 SRELSPPA
+1373 SREISPPT
-1381 PEPAGGQASGPRP
+1381 PETAAFQASGSQP
-1394 VGKRSSKDLYLGV
+1394 VGKWNSKDLYLGV
-1407 STAQVTGNPKG
+1407 STVQVTGNPKG
-1418 TSVGKEAAPSQVRPR
+1418 TNVGKEAAPSQVRPR

-1449 ELGSYHDSAENED
+1449 ELGSYRDSAENEE

-1490 QESFVPMESSTLE
+1490 QESFVPMESSGLE
-1503 KTDTATISGTMS
+1503 RTDPATISSTMS
-1515 WLASYLADVDHLPSA
+1515 WLASYLADADCLPNA
-1530 VQIRSA
+1530 AQIRSA
-1536 YNEPLTPSSNTSLSP
+1536 YNEPLTPSLNTSLSP
-1551 GGSPVS
+1551 VGSPVS
-1557 EMAFERP
+1557 EITFEKP
-1564 SLPSAADWSE
+1564 NLPSAADWSE

-1579 TSEKVENELAQLT
+1579 TSEKVENEFAQLT

-1639 QLTWIALKYAL
+1639 QYAL

-1744 KELED
+1744 KELEE
-1749 IQRHPLAM
+1749 IQQHPLAM

>member
-1 MMKNQSGEIA
+1 MAAENKPEDDHGNSNSSHVKIFLPKKLLECLPKCSSLPKERHRWNTNEEIA

-223 AGGYGGHAEVQHND
+223 TGGYGNHSEVQHND
-237 VSESKHE
+237 VSEGKHE
-244 HGHGKG
+244 HGHSKS

-261 KPVLLHQNSAEVSS
+261 KPALLHQNSTEVSS

-304 SPVVTGVSSM
+304 SPAVTGVSSM

-332 EVSNEAVYTM
+332 EVTNEAVYTM
-342 SPTAGPNHHLLSP
+342 SPTSGPNHHLLSP
-355 DASQGLVLAVSS
+355 DGAQGLVLAVSA

-373 FPTTGS
+373 FPTPGS
-379 SESLSMLP
+379 SEGLSMLP
-387 TNVSEELVL
+387 TTVSEELVL

-424 GQTYGGGGLKAEMV
+424 GQTYGGGGLKAEMA
-438 GTNVRHSPP
+438 GANIRHSPP
-447 VERGFSFTTVLTKEI
+447 AERSFSFTTVLAKEI

-472 MAKEAYSSSAASS
+472 MAKDAYSSSAAAAASS

-522 ASSFSQTGHSPHV
+522 ASGFSQTGHSPHI

-554 EPSAH
+554 EQSAH
-559 SSLSD
+559 GGLNE
-564 SGGAFV
+564 SGGTFA
-570 MPAVKTEASSQTSSC
+570 MPTVKTEASPHTSSC

-612 AEGEV
+612 ADGEV
-617 NMETSQVAEG
+617 TMETAPAAEG
-627 GEGLIKSGELQACSS
+627 SEVLLKAGELQACGS
-642 EHYLQPETP
+642 EHYLQPESN
-651 GVIRSAGVPILPG
+651 GVIRSAGGVPILPG
-664 GVVQGLYPAAQPG
+664 NVVQGLYPVAQPG
-677 LGGASSM
+677 LGNTSNM

-709 EGGSG
+709 EGGG
-714 TIYGHQ
+714 GAIYGHQ
-720 LVSGDGAAL
+720 LVAGDGAAL

-734 GARAPFAPA
+734 GARAPFAQA

-750 SPQQGGLQLSAS
+750 SPQQGALQLGSA
-762 EGGAGTMAY
+762 EGGTGAMAY

-784 STLGMLQQSGR
+784 GTLGMLQQSGR

-821 QEASSNY
+821 QEASNNY

-888 SQHDWLSLDGKSS
+888 SQHDWLSLDDNQFRMSI
-901 SRATLP
+901 L
-907 GSVGEGHLGTLWAR
+907 E
-921 AVSRVSLKRLEAI
+921 RLE
-934 AKPQISQRR
+934 QMERR
-943 KLRGGQLRLG
+943 M
-953 FRDLRFALPPL
+953 
-964 RLPLLLAAEGFRGLE
+964 AE
-979 VALGQQASA
+979 
-988 PWQRLPGSTKLALA
+988 
-1002 AILAARMT
+1002 MT
-1010 GRICNAEGLADRLA
+1010 GS
-1024 AEPAPAGTA
+1024 
-1033 ARPRAVQAPA
+1033 QQH
-1043 FPSAGDKQGRA
+1043 KQGG
-1054 EPRALLP
+1054 
-1061 AAAAAAAGIL
+1061 AG
-1071 QTGWEMAWQACSG
+1071 GS
-1084 AYALP
+1084 
-1089 PSGSGG
+1089 SGG
-1095 GQAQCASG
+1095 GNGSGNGGSQAQCASG
-1103 PGTLGSC
+1103 AGALGSC

-1196 LGHVEAAVVLYKW
+1196 LGHLEAAVVLYKW

-1252 QSPRIHCPPSE
+1252 QNPRIHCPPSE
-1263 EPTTDSWM
+1263 EPSADSWM
-1271 TQWHSEA
+1271 AQWPSEA
-1278 IDSPE
+1278 INSPE

-1327 ESFQARQE
+1327 EYFQARQE

-1343 LEQPNLRKQSPSSKQ
+1343 LEQPNIRKQSPSSKQ
-1358 SVPEAVSPSEGVRDH
+1358 SVPETISPSEGVRDY
-1373 SRELSPPA
+1373 SRETSPPT
-1381 PEPAGGQASGPRP
+1381 PETAGLQASASQP
-1394 VGKRSSKDLYLGV
+1394 VVKWNSKDLYIGV
-1407 STAQVTGNPKG
+1407 STVQVTGNPKG
-1418 TSVGKEAAPSQVRPR
+1418 TRVGKEAAPAQVRPR

-1449 ELGSYHDSAENED
+1449 EMGSYQDSADSEE
-1462 CSQPMDDIQV
+1462 CTAPMDDIQV

-1490 QESFVPMESSTLE
+1490 QENFVPMESSALE
-1503 KTDTATISGTMS
+1503 RTDAATVGSTMS
-1515 WLASYLADVDHLPSA
+1515 WLASYLADVDHLPNA
-1530 VQIRSA
+1530 AQIRSA

-1551 GGSPVS
+1551 VGSPVG
-1557 EMAFERP
+1557 EVAFEKP

-1579 TSEKVENELAQLT
+1579 TSEKVENEFAQLT

-1624 EVAAAVIQRCYRKYK
+1624 EVAAAVIQRCYRKYR

-1731 RRCRHRVKELKKA
+1731 RRCRHSPLVDHRLYKRDVNIFGTQWCVLNCRQHALCHSYWASLSFLFCNPNEISGKWQDLSFPKFPTSYCSSQSNRVKELKKA

-1749 IQRHPLAM
+1749 LQQHSLAM

>member
-1 MMKNQSGEIA
+1 MWRAEGKWLPKTSRKSVSQSVFCGTSTYCVLNTVPPLEDDHGNSNSSHVKIFLPKKLLECLPKCSSLPKERHRWNTNEEIA

-184 PQPRTHNCLCT
+184 PQPRTHNCLCAS
-195 GSLGAGSSVHHKC
+195 GLGAGSSVHHKC

-223 AGGYGGHAEVQHND
+223 TGGYGGHAEVQHND
-237 VSESKHE
+237 VSEGKQE
-244 HGHGKG
+244 HSHGKG

-261 KPVLLHQNSAEVSS
+261 KPVLLHQSSTEVSS

-289 VSISSGLNSDPDMVD
+289 VSISSGLNSDPDMAD

-332 EVSNEAVYTM
+332 EVTNEAVYTM

-355 DASQGLVLAVSS
+355 DASQGLVLAMSS

-373 FPTTGS
+373 FPTPGGS
-379 SESLSMLP
+379 DSLSMLP
-387 TNVSEELVL
+387 SNVSEELVL

-438 GTNVRHSPP
+438 SAGVRHSPP
-447 VERGFSFTTVLTKEI
+447 VERAFSFTTVLAKEI

-472 MAKEAYSSSAASS
+472 MAKEAYSSSAAA
-485 SLTLTAG
+485 AG
-492 SSLLPSGGGLS
+492 SLSLSAGPGLLPSGGGLS

-522 ASSFSQTGHSPHV
+522 ASSFSQTGHSPHI

-554 EPSAH
+554 EQSAH

-564 SGGAFV
+564 SAGTFV
-570 MPAVKTEASSQTSSC
+570 MPTVKTEASSQTSSC

-598 LHLMQFQANFQAMA
+598 LHLMQFQANFQAMG

-617 NMETSQVAEG
+617 TMETSQVAEG
-627 GEGLIKSGELQACSS
+627 GEGLIKSGELQACGS

-651 GVIRSAGVPILPG
+651 GVIRSTGGVPLLPG
-664 GVVQGLYPAAQPG
+664 NVVQGLYPVAQPG
-677 LGGASSM
+677 LGNASNM

-729 SQAED
+729 SQSED
-734 GARAPFAPA
+734 GARAPFAQA

-750 SPQQGGLQLSAS
+750 SPQQGSLQLSGA

-784 STLGMLQQSGR
+784 GTLGMLQQSGR

-821 QEASSNY
+821 QEASNNY

-888 SQHDWLSLDGKSS
+888 SQHDWLSLDDNQFRMSILERLEQMERRMAEMTGSQQHK
-901 SRATLP
+901 P
-907 GSVGEGHLGTLWAR
+907 GSA
-921 AVSRVSLKRLEAI
+921 
-934 AKPQISQRR
+934 
-943 KLRGGQLRLG
+943 GG
-953 FRDLRFALPPL
+953 
-964 RLPLLLAAEGFRGLE
+964 
-979 VALGQQASA
+979 
-988 PWQRLPGSTKLALA
+988 
-1002 AILAARMT
+1002 
-1010 GRICNAEGLADRLA
+1010 
-1024 AEPAPAGTA
+1024 
-1033 ARPRAVQAPA
+1033 
-1043 FPSAGDKQGRA
+1043 
-1054 EPRALLP
+1054 
-1061 AAAAAAAGIL
+1061 
-1071 QTGWEMAWQACSG
+1071 
-1084 AYALP
+1084 
-1089 PSGSGG
+1089 GSGG
-1095 GQAQCASG
+1095 GASSGNGGSQAQCAPG

-1196 LGHVEAAVVLYKW
+1196 LGHLEAAVVLYKW

-1241 HLQRDEQAQLG
+1241 HLQRGEQAPLG

-1263 EPTTDSWM
+1263 EPHADGWM
-1271 TQWHSEA
+1271 AQWHSEA
-1278 IDSPE
+1278 IASPE
-1283 IPKGVTVIASTNPE
+1283 IPKGVTVIASTNP
-1297 LRRPR
+1297 
-1302 SEPSNYYSSE
+1302 
-1312 SHKDYPAPKKHKLNP
+1312 
-1327 ESFQARQE
+1327 
-1335 KLLSTALS
+1335 
-1343 LEQPNLRKQSPSSKQ
+1343 
-1358 SVPEAVSPSEGVRDH
+1358 V
-1373 SRELSPPA
+1373 
-1381 PEPAGGQASGPRP
+1381 
-1394 VGKRSSKDLYLGV
+1394 
-1407 STAQVTGNPKG
+1407 QVTGSPKG
-1418 TSVGKEAAPSQVRPR
+1418 TSVGKEAAPAQVRPR
-1433 EPMSVLMMAN
+1433 EPMSVLMMAS
-1443 REVVNT
+1443 REVAHT
-1449 ELGSYHDSAENED
+1449 EMGPYRDSAEAED
-1462 CSQPMDDIQV
+1462 GSQPMDDIQV
-1472 NMMTLAEHII
+1472 NVMALAEHII
-1482 EATPDRIK
+1482 EATPERIK
-1490 QESFVPMESSTLE
+1490 QENFVPTEAPALE
-1503 KTDTATISGTMS
+1503 RTEAATISSTMS
-1515 WLASYLADVDHLPSA
+1515 WLASYLADVDHLPHA
-1530 VQIRSA
+1530 AQLRSA
-1536 YNEPLTPSSNTSLSP
+1536 YSEPLTPSSNTSLSP
-1551 GGSPVS
+1551 GGSPAS
-1557 EMAFERP
+1557 DMAFEKP

-1579 TSEKVENELAQLT
+1579 TSEKVENEFAQLT

-1639 QLTWIALKYAL
+1639 QLTWIVLKYAL

-1682 LIQKYYR
+1682 LIQKFYR
-1689 SYKKCGK
+1689 SYRRCGQ
-1696 RRQARRTAVIVQ
+1696 RRPARRTAVIVQ
-1708 QKLRSSLLT
+1708 QRLRSSLLT

-1731 RRCRHRVKELKKA
+1731 RRCRHS
-1744 KELED
+1744 
-1749 IQRHPLAM
+1749 PLADHRLYKRSERIEKGQGT

>member
-1 MMKNQSGEIA
+1 MKHTLGTQKKGAFETEPHPMAVPRGSGSEPVVKGQDHGLNPPRPLASVLTATHYLPSLCLSFLLFKLGMIITPTQRIMEIA

-142 ELIGQLKPMFHGIKW
+142 ELIGQLKPMLHGIKW

-195 GSLGAGSSVHHKC
+195 GSLGAGSSMHHKC

-223 AGGYGGHAEVQHND
+223 SGGYASHAEVQHND
-237 VSESKHE
+237 VSEGKHE
-244 HGHGKG
+244 PSHGKG
-250 SSREKRNGKVA
+250 ASREKRNGKVA
-261 KPVLLHQNSAEVSS
+261 KPALLHQNSTEVSS

-314 AVASVMGS
+314 AVASVMGG
-322 LSQSATVFMS
+322 ATVFMP

-342 SPTAGPNHHLLSP
+342 SPTAGPTHPLLSP

-387 TNVSEELVL
+387 ANVSEELVL

-438 GTNVRHSPP
+438 SPNIRHSPP
-447 VERGFSFTTVLTKEI
+447 ASERSFSFPSVLAKEI

-472 MAKEAYSSSAASS
+472 MAKEAYSSSAVAAGSS

-522 ASSFSQTGHSPHV
+522 ASSFSQTGRSPHI

-554 EPSAH
+554 EQAAH
-559 SSLSD
+559 SSLGD
-564 SGGAFV
+564 AGGTFV
-570 MPAVKTEASSQTSSC
+570 MPTVKTEASSQTSSC

-598 LHLMQFQANFQAMA
+598 LHLMQFQANFQAMT

-617 NMETSQVAEG
+617 TMETSQAAAG
-627 GEGLIKSGELQACSS
+627 GEVLLKSGELQACAS
-642 EHYLQPETP
+642 EHYLQPESN
-651 GVIRSAGVPILPG
+651 GVIRSAGGVPILPG
-664 GVVQGLYPAAQPG
+664 NVVQGLYPVAQPS
-677 LGGASSM
+677 LGNAPNM

-709 EGGSG
+709 EGGGG

-720 LVSGDGAAL
+720 LVSGDSAAL
-729 SQAED
+729 SQSED
-734 GARAPFAPA
+734 GARAPFPPA

-750 SPQQGGLQLSAS
+750 SPQQGTLQLSSA
-762 EGGAGTMAY
+762 EGGPGTMAY

-784 STLGMLQQSGR
+784 GSLGLLQPSGR

-821 QEASSNY
+821 QEASNNY

-888 SQHDWLSLDGKSS
+888 SQHDWLSLDDNQFRMSI
-901 SRATLP
+901 L
-907 GSVGEGHLGTLWAR
+907 E
-921 AVSRVSLKRLEAI
+921 RLEQMERRMAEMTG
-934 AKPQISQRR
+934 SQQH
-943 KLRGGQLRLG
+943 K
-953 FRDLRFALPPL
+953 
-964 RLPLLLAAEGFRGLE
+964 
-979 VALGQQASA
+979 QASGG
-988 PWQRLPGSTKLALA
+988 GS
-1002 AILAARMT
+1002 
-1010 GRICNAEGLADRLA
+1010 
-1024 AEPAPAGTA
+1024 
-1033 ARPRAVQAPA
+1033 
-1043 FPSAGDKQGRA
+1043 
-1054 EPRALLP
+1054 
-1061 AAAAAAAGIL
+1061 
-1071 QTGWEMAWQACSG
+1071 SG
-1084 AYALP
+1084 
-1089 PSGSGG
+1089 GGGGGGNGNGG

-1110 FESRVVVVCEKMM
+1110 FESRVVIVCEKMM

-1196 LGHVEAAVVLYKW
+1196 LGHLEAAVVLYKW

-1252 QSPRIHCPPSE
+1252 QKPRMHCPPSE
-1263 EPTTDSWM
+1263 EPGTDSWM
-1271 TQWHSEA
+1271 AQWHSEA
-1278 IDSPE
+1278 VSSPE

-1327 ESFQARQE
+1327 EYFQARQE

-1343 LEQPNLRKQSPSSKQ
+1343 LEQPNIRKQSPSSKQ
-1358 SVPEAVSPSEGVRDH
+1358 AVPETISPSEGVRDY
-1373 SRELSPPA
+1373 SRETSPPT
-1381 PEPAGGQASGPRP
+1381 PETEAFHASGSQP
-1394 VGKRSSKDLYLGV
+1394 VVKWNSKDLYIGV
-1407 STAQVTGNPKG
+1407 STVQVTGTPKG
-1418 TSVGKEAAPSQVRPR
+1418 TSVVKDTAPSQVRPR
-1433 EPMSVLMMAN
+1433 EPMSVLMMAS

-1449 ELGSYHDSAENED
+1449 ELGSYRDSAEDEEHA
-1462 CSQPMDDIQV
+1462 QPMDDIQV

-1490 QESFVPMESSTLE
+1490 QESFVPTESPALE
-1503 KTDTATISGTMS
+1503 RTDPAAVSSTMS
-1515 WLASYLADVDHLPSA
+1515 WLASYLADADRLPNA
-1530 VQIRSA
+1530 AHIRSA

-1551 GGSPVS
+1551 IGSPVS
-1557 EMAFERP
+1557 EIAFEKP
-1564 SLPSAADWSE
+1564 NLPSAADWSE

-1579 TSEKVENELAQLT
+1579 TSEKVENEFAQLT

-1639 QLTWIALKYAL
+1639 QYAL

-1689 SYKKCGK
+1689 SYRKCGK
-1696 RRQARRTAVIVQ
+1696 RLQARRTAVIVQ

-1731 RRCRHRVKELKKA
+1731 RRCRHS
-1744 KELED
+1744 
-1749 IQRHPLAM
+1749 PLVDHRLYKRSERIEKGQGT

>member
-1 MMKNQSGEIA
+1 MS
-11 AYLITF
+11 
-17 EKHEEWLTT
+17 
-26 SPKTR
+26 
-31 PQNGSM
+31 
-37 ILYNRKKVKY
+37 ILERL
-47 RKDGYCWK
+47 
-55 KRKDGKTTREDHMK
+55 EQM
-69 LKVQGVECLYGCY
+69 E
-82 VHSSII
+82 
-88 PTFHRRC
+88 RRM
-95 YWLLQNPDI
+95 
-104 VLVHYLN
+104 
-111 VPAIEDCGKP
+111 AE
-121 CGPILCSINTDK
+121 
-133 KEWAKWTKE
+133 
-142 ELIGQLKPMFHGIKW
+142 M
-157 TCSNGNSSSGF
+157 
-168 SVEQL
+168 
-173 VQQILD
+173 
-179 SHQTK
+179 
-184 PQPRTHNCLCT
+184 T
-195 GSLGAGSSVHHKC
+195 GSQQHK
-208 NSAKH
+208 
-213 RIISPKVEPR
+213 P
-223 AGGYGGHAEVQHND
+223 
-237 VSESKHE
+237 
-244 HGHGKG
+244 
-250 SSREKRNGKVA
+250 
-261 KPVLLHQNSAEVSS
+261 
-275 TNQVEVPDTTQSSP
+275 
-289 VSISSGLNSDPDMVD
+289 
-304 SPVVTGVSSM
+304 
-314 AVASVMGS
+314 
-322 LSQSATVFMS
+322 
-332 EVSNEAVYTM
+332 
-342 SPTAGPNHHLLSP
+342 
-355 DASQGLVLAVSS
+355 
-367 DGHKFA
+367 
-373 FPTTGS
+373 
-379 SESLSMLP
+379 
-387 TNVSEELVL
+387 
-396 STTLDGG
+396 
-403 RKIPETT
+403 
-410 MNFDPDCFLNNPKQ
+410 
-424 GQTYGGGGLKAEMV
+424 GGGG
-438 GTNVRHSPP
+438 
-447 VERGFSFTTVLTKEI
+447 
-462 KTEDTSFEQQ
+462 
-472 MAKEAYSSSAASS
+472 
-485 SLTLTAG
+485 G
-492 SSLLPSGGGLS
+492 SSGGG
-503 PSTTLEQM
+503 
-511 DFSAIDSNKDY
+511 
-522 ASSFSQTGHSPHV
+522 
-535 HQTPSP
+535 
-541 SFFLQDA
+541 
-548 SKPLPL
+548 
-554 EPSAH
+554 
-559 SSLSD
+559 
-564 SGGAFV
+564 
-570 MPAVKTEASSQTSSC
+570 
-585 SGHVETRIESTSS
+585 
-598 LHLMQFQANFQAMA
+598 
-612 AEGEV
+612 
-617 NMETSQVAEG
+617 
-627 GEGLIKSGELQACSS
+627 
-642 EHYLQPETP
+642 
-651 GVIRSAGVPILPG
+651 AG
-664 GVVQGLYPAAQPG
+664 
-677 LGGASSM
+677 
-684 ELSLDHFDISFSN
+684 
-697 QFSDLINDFISV
+697 
-709 EGGSG
+709 
-714 TIYGHQ
+714 
-720 LVSGDGAAL
+720 
-729 SQAED
+729 
-734 GARAPFAPA
+734 
-743 EMCIPCC
+743 
-750 SPQQGGLQLSAS
+750 
-762 EGGAGTMAY
+762 
-771 MHVAEVVSAASAQ
+771 
-784 STLGMLQQSGR
+784 
-795 VFMVTDYSPEWSY
+795 
-808 PEGGVKVLITGPW
+808 
-821 QEASSNY
+821 
-828 SCLFDQIS
+828 
-836 VPASLIQP
+836 
-844 GVLRCYCPAHDT
+844 
-856 GLVTLQVAFNN
+856 
-867 QIISNS
+867 
-873 VVFEYKARALPTLPS
+873 
-888 SQHDWLSLDGKSS
+888 
-901 SRATLP
+901 
-907 GSVGEGHLGTLWAR
+907 
-921 AVSRVSLKRLEAI
+921 
-934 AKPQISQRR
+934 
-943 KLRGGQLRLG
+943 
-953 FRDLRFALPPL
+953 
-964 RLPLLLAAEGFRGLE
+964 
-979 VALGQQASA
+979 
-988 PWQRLPGSTKLALA
+988 
-1002 AILAARMT
+1002 
-1010 GRICNAEGLADRLA
+1010 
-1024 AEPAPAGTA
+1024 
-1033 ARPRAVQAPA
+1033 
-1043 FPSAGDKQGRA
+1043 
-1054 EPRALLP
+1054 
-1061 AAAAAAAGIL
+1061 
-1071 QTGWEMAWQACSG
+1071 
-1084 AYALP
+1084 
-1089 PSGSGG
+1089 SGSGG

-1327 ESFQARQE
+1327 EYFQARQE